1 MLSNLFFKKRWII
14 NDCMCSLPYRIASIN
29 LLSHPLIM
37 PLFSQNFCV
46 GPEHSFH
53 CILGISK
60 VVGNFIFFDQMLWG
74 MHPNELYFTKKVIQW
89 LLTTNSRLLNNS
101 CLSPLE
107 QSILVYP
114 FFYCLSSH
122 LIVCFLWFFCFLF
135 PLNA

>member
-101 CLSPLE
+101 CLSSLE
-107 QSILVYP
+107 QSILAYP
-114 FFYCLSSH
+114 FFYCPSSH
-122 LIVCFLWFFCFLF
+122 LIECFIGCICFLF
-135 PLNA
+135 PLNV